1 MAPNPQ
7 TFRLA
12 NVLYTVPIL
21 TAPMDAINLEII
33 SIQDEIT
40 FLRTQLLRKS
50 ADLAF
55 QQKQLLTLYVIET
68 GAFPE

>member
-1 MAPNPQ
+1 MAPPPQ
-7 TFRLA
+7 QFRLA

-21 TAPMDAINLEII
+21 TSQMDAINLEII
-33 SIQDEIT
+33 SIKDEIS
-40 FLRTQLLRKS
+40 FLQTQLARKIG
-50 ADLAF
+50 DLSF

>member
-1 MAPNPQ
+1 MAPPPQ
-7 TFRLA
+7 KFRIA
-12 NVLYTVPIL
+12 NILYTVPIL
-21 TAPMDAINLEII
+21 NAPMDSLNNEII
-33 SIQDEIT
+33 SIKDEIS
-40 FLRTQLLRKS
+40 FLQRQLARKI

>member
-1 MAPNPQ
+1 MAPPPQ
-7 TFRLA
+7 QFRLA

-33 SIQDEIT
+33 SIKDEIS
-40 FLRTQLLRKS
+40 FLQTQLARKIG
-50 ADLAF
+50 DLAF